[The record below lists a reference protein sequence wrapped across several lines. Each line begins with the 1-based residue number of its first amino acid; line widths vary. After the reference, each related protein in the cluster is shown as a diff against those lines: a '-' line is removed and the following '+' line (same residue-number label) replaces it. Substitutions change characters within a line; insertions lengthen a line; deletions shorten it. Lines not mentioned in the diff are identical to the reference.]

1 MRDRDEQRSRL
12 EILHLGDNPDERH
25 MKYRGRCGDENTGD
39 SDCLTERA
47 INRTTIVRGFPVR
60 GDVGGIG
67 NGRNATGIL
76 RSNVDMG
83 LGDERLE
90 DKGQRSHE
98 HDGARHE
105 TRARQA
111 RISRGSRHESPQ
123 SIPAA
128 YATAA
133 EIRQLNLA

>member
-1 MRDRDEQRSRL
+1 
-12 EILHLGDNPDERH
+12 
-25 MKYRGRCGDENTGD
+25 MKHRPGRGNENTGD
-39 SDCLTERA
+39 CDRLTERA
-47 INRTTIVRGFPVR
+47 IDRTAVVRRFPVH

-67 NGRNATGIL
+67 NSYNAAGIL
-76 RSNVDMG
+76 RSNVDMR
-83 LGDERLE
+83 LGDEGLE
-90 DKGQRSHE
+90 DKGQCSHE

-105 TRARQA
+105 TRAPEA